1 MIYTL
6 KKTLR
11 PLWYF
16 VSNAKYR
23 LVKKSLCFDSS
34 YYLKTYPDVATSGVD
49 PLLHYLTVGFAE
61 PRQPSA
67 LFDISYYLKQVPDLL
82 QIGKDP
88 MIHFLL
94 DGWREGMKPNLLFDP
109 LWYVQENPDV
119 DFTRINPLTHFLKQG
134 GQVATLLYFD
144 PVYYRNAYDDVGKS
158 KEFPLIHYL
167 SVGMKEKRRCSLYFD
182 TAWYV
187 DKTPVLLESGVDPL
201 THYFDHGIQERKS
214 PSPLFNPDYYAET
227 YHVDVPGDLFAHY
240 VKHGAPLE
248 HKPCNWFDPAF
259 YRERYLEPNTPP
271 TAPIDH
277 YLSVGVQEGLYPNK
291 DVAALPEKPVIS
303 ILVPVYNVSSSHLNS
318 CIYSVL
324 YQSYPHWELCLV
336 DDCSTR
342 EDVRPVLEQ
351 WASQDSR
358 IKVTFLDKNL
368 GISGATNA
376 AAALATGSY
385 LGFLDNDD
393 ELVNDCLFRVVQQIN
408 TKKADLYYSDEDLIG
423 EDGRQFDVFNKPGF
437 NRELLLSHNYI
448 THFVVTEK
456 TLYDK
461 VGGFDSTLDGA
472 QDFDLVLKLSE
483 QARKIVHIPNIL
495 YHWRAS
501 ETSTSINHDQK
512 QYANKA
518 GRKAVENALRRC
530 DIDAAVEHL
539 EWKFYY
545 RVKRK
550 LAAFPMVSVCILYR
564 ENNLF
569 QENLTRLISSTVY
582 PAVEFILIKGDVQE
596 VFLSDVHTFEGRRN
610 VTMLPNSGNNMPA
623 ALYNEAV
630 SQCRGDYIVFLNSF
644 VQFQQKDWIQAML
657 EYGQDGNVGMVG
669 GRILPVAGEE
679 EFVGILPDMDKDSSL
694 YYARFLQESSRH
706 LIGLQWAQTVFSLSW
721 NLAMIKREYFLELGG
736 FDEKSFGN
744 LFADSDLCFRIR
756 EQGKKILYTPFA
768 LGRYLEAE
776 EQQSGFDQ
784 DALTSEKLR
793 FQKQWRK
800 LLTRGDPYYNLNL
813 LEQNGVEG
821 KKFLTWYRGESGE

>member
-1 MIYTL
+1 MKLYFKNLILTI
-6 KKTLR
+6 
-11 PLWYF
+11 WYILF
-16 VSNAKYR
+16 NEDYR
-23 LVKKSLCFDSS
+23 LLKTSCCFDPIYYRKMNPEVVSAGINPLIHYLRCGWQEGIKPNRLFDPCS
-34 YYLKTYPDVATSGVD
+34 YTKENPVVKFSRIDPLTHFLQKRNDESIPPYFDATFYRKKYADVATSGIH
-49 PLLHYLTVGFAE
+49 PLG
-61 PRQPSA
+61 
-67 LFDISYYLKQVPDLL
+67 
-82 QIGKDP
+82 
-88 MIHFLL
+88 
-94 DGWREGMKPNLLFDP
+94 
-109 LWYVQENPDV
+109 
-119 DFTRINPLTHFLKQG
+119 
-134 GQVATLLYFD
+134 
-144 PVYYRNAYDDVGKS
+144 
-158 KEFPLIHYL
+158 HYL
-167 SVGMKEKRRCSLYFD
+167 SIGMAERRQASLFFD
-182 TAWYV
+182 VEWYL
-187 DKTPVLLESGVDPL
+187 DRTPVLLKKNMEPFS
-201 THYFDHGIQERKS
+201 HYHDYGISEGKS
-214 PSPLFNPDYYAET
+214 PSPLFDPSYYKST
-227 YHVDVPGDLFAHY
+227 YKVSESCDLFVHY
-240 VKHGAPLE
+240 MTYGVPADHR
-248 HKPCNWFDPAF
+248 PCSWFDPVF
-259 YRERYLEPNTPP
+259 YRSSYLAAEENTVIPLAHYLEK
-271 TAPIDH
+271 
-277 YLSVGVQEGLYPNK
+277 GVNKGFYPNRTIN
-291 DVAALPEKPVIS
+291 DLPKKPKIS
-303 ILVPVYNVSSSHLNS
+303 IIVPVYNVLPSFLNN
-318 CIYSVL
+318 CIRSVL
-324 YQSYPHWELCLV
+324 YQSYPHWELCLA
-336 DDCSTR
+336 DDCSSNV
-342 EDVRPVLEQ
+342 DIKPLLER
-351 WASQDSR
+351 WAALDKR
-358 IKVTFLDKNL
+358 IKVVFLDENK
-368 GISGATNA
+368 GISGATNVA
-376 AAALATGSY
+376 TDLASGDY

-393 ELVNDCLFRVVQQIN
+393 ELANDCLFRVVQQIN

-472 QDFDLVLKLSE
+472 QDFDLVLKLSD

-518 GRKAVENALRRC
+518 GRKAVENALGRC

-564 ENNLF
+564 ENDLF

-610 VTMLPNSGNNMPA
+610 VTMLPTSGNNMPA

-630 SQCRGDYIVFLNSF
+630 SQCRGNYIIFLNSF

-706 LIGLQWAQTVFSLSW
+706 MVGRQWAQNVFSLSW

-756 EQGKKILYTPFA
+756 EEGKEILYTPFA